1 MRKNKLSIKKILSV
15 EYNVAHDIIT
25 PSVYKYFTDLGYEV
39 DFLLAETESKKR
51 WDFFVRIDDN
61 IKTITANYDEMNK
74 ILTSKDIKEYDFII
88 FNTSFSFMEDFK
100 YPNIPILE
108 AVYKSTGKYPDS
120 KWGFL
125 TIPPHVSGFFGADS
139 NLLKGGK
146 YSDMYVINHVG
157 YNGLPLLAANY
168 FGDVKVTPKSDKNIF
183 LATGN
188 IAPHQKNHKLLITAA
203 DKLDK
208 EGLSNFKIIINGS
221 GEKLDIPQ
229 HLIKYFEFVG
239 DNKPDKLFE
248 IIEKSDFI
256 AALLDSSVEWQRN
269 QYGHGT
275 CSCALMYSLGFSKPL
290 LIEDYFTVN
299 YGLNNDNSII
309 YEGQNLYTAMKKA
322 ILMSK
327 ENYSELQNQVKAHS
341 DYLSEKT
348 LKDMKN
354 LLIKAK
360 RDYYPNKIRKFLRQ
374 YSFIRNL
381 GKVIK
386 NVLNK

>member
-1 MRKNKLSIKKILSV
+1 MKSKSKILSV
-15 EYNVAHDIIT
+15 EYNIAHDIIR
-25 PSVYKYFTDLGYEV
+25 PSIYKYFTDLGYQV
-39 DFLLAETESKKR
+39 DFLLAETENKKR
-51 WDFFVRIDDN
+51 WDFFIRINDE
-61 IKTITANYDEMNK
+61 IKTIKTSYEEMNK
-74 ILTSKDIKEYDFII
+74 ILTSDYIKKYDFII
-88 FNTSFSFMEDFK
+88 FNTSFSFMSDFK
-100 YPNIPILE
+100 YTNISILE
-108 AVYKSTGKYPDS
+108 AIYQSVGKYPEP

-125 TIPPHVSGFFGADS
+125 TIPPHVKGFFSTDS
-139 NLLKGGK
+139 NLLKDGK
-146 YSDMYVINHVG
+146 YSDMYVVNHVG

-168 FGDVKVTPKSDKNIF
+168 FGDVKITPKSDENIF

-208 EGLSNFKIIINGS
+208 EKLNNFKIIINGV
-221 GEKLDIPQ
+221 GENLDIPR
-229 HLIKYFEFVG
+229 HLTKYFEFAG

-256 AALLDSSVEWQRN
+256 TALLDSSVEWQKN

-290 LIEDYFTVN
+290 LIEDYFTAN

-327 ENYSELQNQVKAHS
+327 ENYSELQNQVKAYS

-360 RDYYPNKIRKFLRQ
+360 RYYYPDKIRKFLRQ
-374 YSFIRNL
+374 YSFIRDL
-381 GKVIK
+381 GKAVK
-386 NVLNK
+386 NVFNK